1 MRSVCCS
8 RELNIGRWSGTLS
21 MLSLNYGHSQVK
33 SWDKFQIVRLF
44 HTKCKIN
51 SCVQIQ
57 LHYQS
62 LLAFSLLPSDNDRHM
77 FRPQFFLSFNM
88 IHVQT
93 DWQLFLTGGGVG
105 QFSKPAWIFF
115 LFTKVH
121 VPYFFLVDH
130 SLSKNFF
137 FKKASQDHVRRKHL
151 FYCFTPSLPLHNV
164 FFRSFILCRS
174 FLGEISQPPHPL
186 KNGSSL
192 ITTYLMNSF
201 LGHNKIHCLC
211 ISSHLLVLCTCYHQ
225 RYCWPNIQAVQQ
237 QVEI

>member
-1 MRSVCCS
+1 MLFFKGDQFIKIVWFLPQPFSLSVCIPSCVHDSVWLHINACPGQCQYVFEKVTNYCKMRSVCCS

-105 QFSKPAWIFF
+105 QFSKPAWF
-115 LFTKVH
+115 LFLLYKSTCCII
-121 VPYFFLVDH
+121 FLVDH
-130 SLSKNFF
+130 SLSKNIF
-137 FKKASQDHVRRKHL
+137 FKTAS
-151 FYCFTPSLPLHNV
+151 
-164 FFRSFILCRS
+164 
-174 FLGEISQPPHPL
+174 
-186 KNGSSL
+186 
-192 ITTYLMNSF
+192 
-201 LGHNKIHCLC
+201 
-211 ISSHLLVLCTCYHQ
+211 
-225 RYCWPNIQAVQQ
+225 
-237 QVEI
+237 